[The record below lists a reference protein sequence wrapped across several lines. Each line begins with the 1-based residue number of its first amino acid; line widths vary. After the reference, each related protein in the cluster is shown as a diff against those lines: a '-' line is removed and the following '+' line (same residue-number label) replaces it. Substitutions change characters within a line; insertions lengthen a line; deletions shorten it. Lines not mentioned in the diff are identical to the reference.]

1 MSCNCSTTN
10 VRFVS
15 CPVIMFEGGI
25 MPVYKTKKA
34 ACADLAVPEKVVIPS
49 HKSVV
54 IGLKIGFEIPD
65 GMKIVMYPRSSLL
78 VKRGLFQPTSIIEPD
93 YNGQEVHAPLF
104 NMTDEDV
111 VLEAGARVCQ
121 IECVPRYDCKSW
133 DHEYTERN
141 TVNGGFGSTGEN

>member
-1 MSCNCSTTN
+1 MSCNCSATN

-15 CPVIMFEGGI
+15 CPVVMFEGGI

-104 NMTDEDV
+104 NVTDEDV
-111 VLEAGARVCQ
+111 VLEAGDRVCQ
-121 IECVPRYDCKSW
+121 IECVQRYDCKSW